1 MAYYPSSQIT
11 PNLHTNGGEFILSTS
26 KENYKGYYYKLANG
40 RLFTGKD
47 PADKPNILLI
57 SEDNTTPINED
68 NGGDLYGIINLN
80 IPAAA
85 YNDPNIPFPINET
98 LSSTYSPVNFSYIQ
112 RSIPT
117 PYPPQLTPTDIQ
129 QGVLTRYFSKK
140 NNELRYMEINKATFL
155 LLINKSPQIAW
166 DLYSADIIKWHIKGD
181 REKVYTVN
189 ESLVS
194 HLEITNKW
202 WGFSQY
208 FKSNFSK
215 YYIES

>member
-11 PNLHTNGGEFILSTS
+11 PNLHTNGGEFVLSTS
-26 KENYKGYYYKLANG
+26 KENYKGYYYKISNG
-40 RLFTGKD
+40 KLFTGKD
-47 PADKPNILLI
+47 PSDKPNISLI
-57 SEDNTTPINED
+57 LPLSNQVEGSSDISQNPNMIMYNYSNVEDED
-68 NGGDLYGIINLN
+68 ISKQYSKLYKSLPERN
-80 IPAAA
+80 
-85 YNDPNIPFPINET
+85 
-98 LSSTYSPVNFSYIQ
+98 
-112 RSIPT
+112 IPT

-140 NNELRYMEINKATFL
+140 NNELKYMEINKATFQS
-155 LLINKSPQIAW
+155 IMSKSPQIAW
-166 DLYSADIIKWHIKGD
+166 DLYSAASLTWHIKGD

-194 HLEITNKW
+194 HLETTNKW

>member
-11 PNLHTNGGEFILSTS
+11 PNLYTNGGEFILSTS

-57 SEDNTTPINED
+57 YPTVVLPPDDNPPNFITTFEDEGYYYKTPLE
-68 NGGDLYGIINLN
+68 
-80 IPAAA
+80 
-85 YNDPNIPFPINET
+85 
-98 LSSTYSPVNFSYIQ
+98 

-129 QGVLTRYFSKK
+129 QGVFTRYFSKK

-194 HLEITNKW
+194 HLETKNKW